1 MNRLNKNINFLNLDD
16 AEDGNLIQTNDKDKT
31 TNEKE
36 KVHSITTIWNF
47 EMQNYFLKKC
57 RVSEKIIN
65 FLKDFYKND
74 YLIY

>member
-47 EMQNYFLKKC
+47 EKQNYFLK
-57 RVSEKIIN
+57 N
-65 FLKDFYKND
+65 L
-74 YLIY
+74 